1 MFMRRSWR
9 RSRAGIHL
17 SALRTSGLSLGR
29 SLTGVRLLV
38 QIVSKSALAHL
49 LLLLDG
55 TAFYSGEQPLAGFA
69 RDFWGLVLDR
79 NRKGSGMVIG
89 VLGMNICMRE

>member
-1 MFMRRSWR
+1 MRRSWR

-17 SALRTSGLSLGR
+17 SALRTSGLSLRR
-29 SLTGVRLLV
+29 SLTGGWLLI
-38 QIVSKSALAHL
+38 QIASKPALAHLL

-55 TAFYSGEQPLAGFA
+55 TAFYSEKQPLAGFA
-69 RDFWGLVLDR
+69 RDFWGLVLDW